1 MAANDTHVGKD
12 TPAYGAFDASALKSD
27 TADFPIVARALFVG
41 GTGNVK
47 VKTWYNEDVTFTNV
61 QDGFILPVTV
71 RRLYSTGTTA
81 TTIVGL
87 Y

>member
-12 TPAYGAFDASALKSD
+12 TPAYGAFDAS
-27 TADFPIVARALFVG
+27 DFPIVARALFVG